1 MTVSLA
7 GKGILVTRPREQAAP
22 LLERLQAAGARPLL
36 FPSIEIAPPEDA
48 ARLHDVIDRLAEFD
62 WAIFI
67 SPSAVDMAWPVIE
80 SCLGHWP
87 AAVKIAAVGPGTA
100 RALQRHGIE
109 QVRLPEQGADS
120 EALLALGEFQQ
131 PAGRRVV
138 IFRGEGGREHMAET
152 LRGRGARV
160 EYAECYRRRP
170 PAADPAA
177 ILAAWRRGEIDA
189 VSVTSAE
196 GARNLA
202 GLLGEAGQ
210 ALLCATPMF
219 VPHARIAE
227 AARALGVQQV
237 QVTATGDEGLLM
249 SLNEWFAHEQSRA

>member
-1 MTVSLA
+1 MAALA

-22 LLERLQAAGARPLL
+22 LLERLQAAGARTLL
-36 FPSIEIAPPEDA
+36 FPTIEIAPPGDP
-48 ARLHDVIDRLAEFD
+48 ARLHAVVDRLAEFD
-62 WAIFI
+62 WAVFI
-67 SPSAVDMAWPVIE
+67 SPSAVDMAWPVIQAR
-80 SCLGHWP
+80 LGHWP

-100 RALQRHGIE
+100 RALRRQGIE

-120 EALLALGEFQQ
+120 EALLALPEFRQV
-131 PAGRRVV
+131 AGRRVL

-160 EYAECYRRRP
+160 EYAECYRRRS
-170 PAADPAA
+170 PAADPTA

-196 GARNLA
+196 GVRNLFA
-202 GLLGEAGQ
+202 LLGEAGRE
-210 ALLCATPMF
+210 LLCATPMF
-219 VPHARIAE
+219 VPHERIAE
-227 AARALGVQQV
+227 AACAFSVRRV

-249 SLNEWFAHEQSRA
+249 SLNEWFDHEQSRA

>member
-36 FPSIEIAPPEDA
+36 FPSIEIAPPEDT
-48 ARLHDVIDRLAEFD
+48 ARLQDVIERLAQFD

-67 SPSAVDMAWPVIE
+67 SPSAVDMAWPAIE
-80 SCLGHWP
+80 SRLGQWP
-87 AAVKIAAVGPGTA
+87 SQVKIAAVGPGTA
-100 RALQRHGIE
+100 RALQRHGIG
-109 QVRLPEQGADS
+109 QVRLPEQGSDS

-138 IFRGEGGREHMAET
+138 IFRGQGGREWLAET
-152 LRGRGARV
+152 LRERGAWV
-160 EYAECYRRRP
+160 EYAECYRRRL
-170 PAADPAA
+170 PAADPAP
-177 ILAAWRRGEIDA
+177 ILAAWQRGGIDA

-196 GARNLA
+196 GVRNLFA
-202 GLLGEAGQ
+202 LLGEAGREW
-210 ALLCATPMF
+210 LCATPMF

-227 AARALGVQQV
+227 AARALGVRQV
-237 QVTATGDEGLLM
+237 QVTATGDEGLLKSM
-249 SLNEWFAHEQSRA
+249 NEWFAHEQPRP